1 VEPGVPTSGDGGVD
15 GAWVVGPGVLAVDDD
30 DLDNAGQTTRI
41 VEPGVPASDD
51 SNVNGAGQPTRI
63 VEPGVSASDDGG

>member
-1 VEPGVPTSGDGGVD
+1 
-15 GAWVVGPGVLAVDDD
+15 
-30 DLDNAGQTTRI
+30 

-51 SNVNGAGQPTRI
+51 GDLNGAGQPTRI

>member
-1 VEPGVPTSGDGGVD
+1 VAPGGRTSVDGGLD
-15 GAWVVGPGVLAVDDD
+15 GAWIVVPGVLAIDDD

-51 SNVNGAGQPTRI
+51 SNVNGVGQPTRI